1 MLQPVVERK
10 GCEKVMGEMR
20 DCLVETHCWG
30 KCDEEVQRFQ
40 ECINTKYFEEIVAEP
55 EVKADEDILEPEEV
69 VTVDE
74 VKSEGDVVTS
84 DENGEQVIDENVKI
98 KEEEPEPIEEIKED
112 DMFGSNVEADSF
124 QDEKPEEQPEKPQE
138 QSEDTDAN
146 AKVADD
152 KDVEASD
159 DSKADEVDNVDK
171 DSFRIKI
178 VSKSEKEVEE
188 DENLLFKVSVK
199 PNVSA

>member
-1 MLQPVVERK
+1 
-10 GCEKVMGEMR
+10 MR

-40 ECINTKYFEEIVAEP
+40 ECINTRYFEEIVAEP

-84 DENGEQVIDENVKI
+84 DENVEQVMDENLKI
-98 KEEEPEPIEEIKED
+98 KEEEPESIEEIKED
-112 DMFGSNVEADSF
+112 MLGSNVKADSF
-124 QDEKPEEQPEKPQE
+124 QDEKPE
-138 QSEDTDAN
+138 DTDAN
-146 AKVADD
+146 AELVDD
-152 KDVEASD
+152 KDVEASN
-159 DSKADEVDNVDK
+159 DSDISKSEEVDNVDK

-188 DENLLFKVSVK
+188 DENLLFKISVK
-199 PNVSA
+199 PNISA